1 MNLTNEGERE
11 RIKMRILIAPDSFKE
26 SMTAMEAAHAIEK
39 GWRSVTGERDTFKK
53 IPMADGGEGTT
64 QSLHDALGGKFVTT
78 TVTGPLGSPVEA
90 TYSIANE
97 GRTAVIEMAAASGL
111 DLVPKAQ
118 RNPLIST
125 TYGTGELLRHALDQG
140 VSHIIL
146 GIGGSATNDG
156 GAGLL
161 QALGVR
167 LYDAQGNDLPFGGE
181 ALQHLARIDR
191 EGQDPRF
198 DNILFEV
205 ACDVDNPLLG
215 YRGATAIYSQQK
227 GATAED
233 QVILESALT
242 QWNTV
247 IEKTLN
253 KRVKNIPGAGAA
265 GGLGAGLCAFLNV
278 TLRRG
283 IDIVLDETQF
293 YHYALNTDLVI
304 TGEGAIDGQT
314 IYGKTPIGVAKA
326 AKKYHKPVI
335 AVAGVLG
342 EGYEAVEMHGIDAVF
357 SLSTGPRS
365 VESALKRG
373 PDDLTEWARNM
384 AKFSMI
390 HHQ

>member
-1 MNLTNEGERE
+1 M
-11 RIKMRILIAPDSFKE
+11 
-26 SMTAMEAAHAIEK
+26 
-39 GWRSVTGERDTFKK
+39 
-53 IPMADGGEGTT
+53 
-64 QSLHDALGGKFVTT
+64 
-78 TVTGPLGSPVEA
+78 
-90 TYSIANE
+90 
-97 GRTAVIEMAAASGL
+97 
-111 DLVPKAQ
+111 
-118 RNPLIST
+118 
-125 TYGTGELLRHALDQG
+125 
-140 VSHIIL
+140 
-146 GIGGSATNDG
+146 
-156 GAGLL
+156 
-161 QALGVR
+161 
-167 LYDAQGNDLPFGGE
+167 PFGGE

-247 IEKTLN
+247 IEKMLN

-278 TLRRG
+278 ELRRG
-283 IDIVLDETQF
+283 IDIVLDATHF

-390 HHQ
+390 HRQ